1 MNVPKAKI
9 STTPMSLA
17 STYFIKAQIPGITLH
32 DLLTLYQR
40 EILIGGAGFTAIV
53 ENKVAFS
60 GATDDYS
67 PRHRGGRFSGFTN
80 GLLIIEESETEFE
93 VYLEADS
100 PKFLLL
106 FDVFF
111 TTLRDDLERE
121 LQKE

>member
-1 MNVPKAKI
+1 
-9 STTPMSLA
+9 MSLA

-60 GATDDYS
+60 GTADDVS
-67 PRHRGGRFSGFTN
+67 FRRRRGRFSDFTN

-121 LQKE
+121 LQKQ